1 MSWKRKKNINLNT
14 KEKIRIT
21 LDFSSETMQ
30 SQEWSEINT
39 GKAGGITNLEDLLR
53 VELPFKSK
61 EETG

>member
-1 MSWKRKKNINLNT
+1 
-14 KEKIRIT
+14 
-21 LDFSSETMQ
+21 MQ

-61 EETG
+61 EETGLWD